1 MAFDFTVLNL
11 ELDALCVFRLVVVY
25 PPSGSLFAG
34 VRIKALLRQPN
45 RFAASTTFEL
55 ISMGLVLLQLIMLFN
70 EYKSSVSLK
79 AFFRDGWVGLDVAMV
94 AIFVAMILT
103 DLFAQNSGADVSL
116 GPAVV
121 RWELVWVV

>member
-1 MAFDFTVLNL
+1 
-11 ELDALCVFRLVVVY
+11 
-25 PPSGSLFAG
+25 
-34 VRIKALLRQPN
+34 
-45 RFAASTTFEL
+45 
-55 ISMGLVLLQLIMLFN
+55 
-70 EYKSSVSLK
+70 
-79 AFFRDGWVGLDVAMV
+79 MV